1 MPIHKLEGENIMTK
15 NSVLT
20 RARRALAT
28 NLALV
33 VAAIACMQAAQA
45 GCGQYGPAK
54 KLVDSLS
61 PAALGAPRF
70 IRASYEDDE
79 SPDWREHAQPAITG
93 LWYFQYLSKG
103 NSALGIKD
111 GAILDQ
117 GNTIWFADGNEMTS
131 SAMRAPDTGSICLG
145 IWVRTGELTYELNHI
160 GNSWDPVHNV
170 AVGPAFIKQ
179 YVTLEKNLDKYTGV
193 VTIIQYQADGKTVE
207 VELKG
212 IIVATRQT
220 VNTKTQ
226 P

>member
-1 MPIHKLEGENIMTK
+1 MT
-15 NSVLT
+15 NYSVLT
-20 RARRALAT
+20 RASRALAT

-33 VAAIACMQAAQA
+33 VLGLAFMQASHA
-45 GCGQYGPAK
+45 GCGQYDPAK
-54 KLVDSLS
+54 KLADSLS
-61 PAALGAPRF
+61 PATLGAPRF
-70 IRASYEDDE
+70 IRAAYQWVDDE
-79 SPDWREHAQPAITG
+79 SPEWRDHAQPAITG

-103 NSALGIKD
+103 NKALGIPD

-145 IWVRTGELTYELNHI
+145 VWERTGEYTYELNHI

-170 AVGPAFIKQ
+170 TAGPAFIKQ
-179 YVTLEKNLDKYTGV
+179 YVTLEKSRDKYTGV
-193 VTIIQYQADGKTVE
+193 VTIIQYKADGKSVDI
-207 VELKG
+207 ELKG
-212 IIVATRQT
+212 IITATRQT